1 MYEYPQYKNLK
12 LDRPAGGVLRIT
24 LSRGKV
30 NAMDGQ
36 MHADI
41 ARIWPHVDADDE
53 TRAVVLTGEG
63 RAFSAGG
70 DFDNE
75 SVVMDDYGHRLKVWR
90 EARDLVLNMINMSK
104 PVVSALNGAASGA
117 GLAAAILADI
127 VIAGRSAKL
136 VDGHTRLG
144 VAAGDHSVISW
155 PLLCGM
161 AKARLYLLTCDP
173 ISAEEAERIG
183 LVSMCVD
190 DDKLQERALEMASRL
205 ANGAQSAIRWTKHS
219 MNNWY
224 RMAWPMLEASLA
236 LEFIGFG
243 GPDVKEGL
251 ASFVERRPPNFNPAS
266 PF

>member
-1 MYEYPQYKNLK
+1 MASPLSTMGWAKQHNGESVRFDVRSRYQSTVERSRSMYEYPQYKNLK

-90 EARDLVLNMINMSK
+90 EA
-104 PVVSALNGAASGA
+104 G
-117 GLAAAILADI
+117 
-127 VIAGRSAKL
+127 
-136 VDGHTRLG
+136 
-144 VAAGDHSVISW
+144 
-155 PLLCGM
+155 
-161 AKARLYLLTCDP
+161 
-173 ISAEEAERIG
+173 
-183 LVSMCVD
+183 
-190 DDKLQERALEMASRL
+190 
-205 ANGAQSAIRWTKHS
+205 
-219 MNNWY
+219 
-224 RMAWPMLEASLA
+224 
-236 LEFIGFG
+236 
-243 GPDVKEGL
+243 
-251 ASFVERRPPNFNPAS
+251 
-266 PF
+266 